1 MTRSNFQSN
10 IWTHHFRHLWTYAW
24 PQIYPNPIPNHNT
37 WAYHSIN
44 IYKLN
49 NTYEMIQSNFQS
61 NTLTPQFRHLW
72 TLCIIRYTQIQSEIP
87 IPRLTIILK
96 SKNETTR
103 GNWTNPISNQIFLNI
118 CMTLDIGQS
127 NSKYQYFGLPSYQ
140 YLGMIKTKI
149 DFKSN
154 RYEPIQFRILI
165 HRLTIL

>member
-1 MTRSNFQSN
+1 
-10 IWTHHFRHLWTYAW
+10 
-24 PQIYPNPIPNHNT
+24 
-37 WAYHSIN
+37 
-44 IYKLN
+44 
-49 NTYEMIQSNFQS
+49 MIQSNFQS

-103 GNWTNPISNQIFLNI
+103 GNWNNPISNQIFLNI

-140 YLGMIKTKI
+140 DLGMIKTKI

-154 RYEPIQFRILI
+154 RYEPIQFQIPIPSRTTLSISSNKTA
-165 HRLTIL
+165 HRKWPNPISNPIYGH

>member
-1 MTRSNFQSN
+1 
-10 IWTHHFRHLWTYAW
+10 
-24 PQIYPNPIPNHNT
+24 
-37 WAYHSIN
+37 
-44 IYKLN
+44 
-49 NTYEMIQSNFQS
+49 MIQSNFQS

-87 IPRLTIILK
+87 IPRITIILK

-154 RYEPIQFRILI
+154 RYEPIQFQILI
-165 HRLTIL
+165 HRLIDHLINIWHKTNEMAELNFKSVRFMYHFQYL

>member
-1 MTRSNFQSN
+1 
-10 IWTHHFRHLWTYAW
+10 
-24 PQIYPNPIPNHNT
+24 
-37 WAYHSIN
+37 
-44 IYKLN
+44 
-49 NTYEMIQSNFQS
+49 MIQSNFQS

-87 IPRLTIILK
+87 IPRLTIISK

-118 CMTLDIGQS
+118 CMTLDIFQS

-154 RYEPIQFRILI
+154 RYIWANPIPNPNTQAYYLI
-165 HRLTIL
+165 NIWHKTNEMAELNFKSVRFMYHFQYF

>member
-1 MTRSNFQSN
+1 
-10 IWTHHFRHLWTYAW
+10 
-24 PQIYPNPIPNHNT
+24 
-37 WAYHSIN
+37 
-44 IYKLN
+44 
-49 NTYEMIQSNFQS
+49 MIQSNFQS

-87 IPRLTIILK
+87 IPRLTIISK

-140 YLGMIKTKI
+140 YLAESQKPRQRVSNADRKVFANPESFCDKFIIGWRISGYFAIQNIQIICKVSRWTGKFP
-149 DFKSN
+149 DNLKSV
-154 RYEPIQFRILI
+154 RII
-165 HRLTIL
+165 